1 MMRALQRALPPARR
15 LDGPQRAKEA
25 LRSSQVAVRSAG
37 TVLDARCN
45 GVPSARRRRRA
56 TARRVSVAVGA
67 DLRRIP
73 VHSLLAAERTVV
85 TLDLRGMGAPGAPAI
100 GGYAV
105 EDLKEDALAV
115 AGSNFRS
122 SVLATF
128 ALRSFGF

>member
-1 MMRALQRALPPARR
+1 M
-15 LDGPQRAKEA
+15 
-25 LRSSQVAVRSAG
+25 
-37 TVLDARCN
+37 
-45 GVPSARRRRRA
+45 
-56 TARRVSVAVGA
+56 
-67 DLRRIP
+67 
-73 VHSLLAAERTVV
+73 VV
-85 TLDLRGMGAPGAPAI
+85 TLDLRDMGAPGAPAI